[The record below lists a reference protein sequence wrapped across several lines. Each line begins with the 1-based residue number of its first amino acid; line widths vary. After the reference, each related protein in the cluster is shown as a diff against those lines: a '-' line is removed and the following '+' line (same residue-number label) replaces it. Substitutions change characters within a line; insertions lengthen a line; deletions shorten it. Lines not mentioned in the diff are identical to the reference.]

1 MIRNKKIK
9 ELDKKVF
16 ELEARLAIMELQ
28 LNSLIVS
35 QGLDLDAEKWY

>member
-28 LNSLIVS
+28 LNSLIAS